1 MTLTRILT
9 MLAWG
14 VAATA
19 LLNLL
24 AIVALIVS
32 YAWNDWLL
40 PRLEH
45 RRARQ
50 RAFEQLLAQSNLK
63 RESMVSEPTYAGEC

>member
-1 MTLTRILT
+1 MTVTRMLT

-32 YAWNDWLL
+32 YAWNDWIL
-40 PRLEH
+40 PRLEL

-50 RAFEQLLAQSNLK
+50 RAFEQLLAQSNVK
-63 RESMVSEPTYAGEC
+63 KESMVSEPSYAGEC

>member
-1 MTLTRILT
+1 MTVTRMLT

-40 PRLEH
+40 RRLEQ
-45 RRARQ
+45 RRTRQ

-63 RESMVSEPTYAGEC
+63 KESMVSEPTYAGEC